1 MASLRMA
8 NQIGLDAG
16 LMHVWCSVWVNALA
30 LPAMIA
36 QTSDSHASRYM
47 WTWWFHDLIWSREE
61 VEDYRSCHVD

>member
-36 QTSDSHASRYM
+36 LQRSIDIGFTR
-47 WTWWFHDLIWSREE
+47 FE
-61 VEDYRSCHVD
+61 VHVDV